1 MNYSFLSKTALFRG
15 CSGEDIEVMENHL
28 DFRRLKY
35 KKGAMIISEGTII
48 SDIGL
53 VLSGSIQMEHI
64 DIWGNKSI
72 LGVVNVGGVFA
83 EAYACIPGEPMMIDV
98 IANEDAEILF
108 VSVPKIFTPCSVCH
122 NQSRLIQNLL
132 EISAMKNLQLS
143 RRALHTS
150 PKTIRGRLLSY
161 FSHQV
166 MMQGSRKIKIP
177 FDRQQ
182 LADYLNLDR
191 SALSKELGKM
201 KKDGLIEY
209 CKNEFEI
216 KTEF

>member
-1 MNYSFLSKTALFRG
+1 MDYCFLSKTALFRG
-15 CSGEDIEVMENHL
+15 CSEKDIEVMENHL
-28 DFRRLKY
+28 DFKTLKY
-35 KKGAMIISEGTII
+35 KKGAIIISEGTVI

-53 VLSGSIQMEHI
+53 VMSGSIQMEHI

-72 LGVVNVGGVFA
+72 LGVVNAGGVFA
-83 EAYACIPGEPMMIDV
+83 EAYACIPDEPMMIDV

-108 VSVPKIFTPCSVCH
+108 VSVPKIFTPCASC
-122 NQSRLIQNLL
+122 NSQSRLMQNLVK
-132 EISAMKNLQLS
+132 ISAMKNLQLS

-150 PKTIRGRLLSY
+150 PKTIRRRLLSY

-166 MMQGSRKIKIP
+166 LMQGNRRIKIP

-209 CKNEFEI
+209 RKNEFEI
-216 KTEF
+216 KMEL